1 MKFLRY
7 QQSFSTRVFYGM
19 LKLSVGIV
27 ISLAYSPVWSE
38 SPAQLIER
46 IEIPP
51 EATLQIVSTDSV
63 YNSVQSAMATISSAS
78 SVDSVLNF
86 YRSAWGVDAPEDM
99 PAFIES
105 QIPGWS
111 LISKLEG
118 RNNIVV
124 QINSSGPGTSAG
136 FISVMAIDQQ
146 LPAEPHG
153 VFSDLIPVTS
163 NHSVDGV
170 DVSLMRVY
178 GSNASV
184 FVTHGSLR
192 QRLVKEGWK
201 VMIDSEV
208 EGSRVLILS
217 QGSSRLEVSFVDS
230 SRFASAVV
238 VHRLTSH

>member
-1 MKFLRY
+1 MNFLRY
-7 QQSFSTRVFYGM
+7 QQCYSARILYRMFKV
-19 LKLSVGIV
+19 SVTIA

-46 IEIPP
+46 IQIPP
-51 EATLQIVSTDSV
+51 EATMQIVSTNSV
-63 YNSVQSAMATISSAS
+63 YNSVQSAMATISSTS
-78 SVDSVLNF
+78 SVDSVLDF
-86 YRSAWGVDAPEDM
+86 YRSSWGVDAPEDI

-124 QINSSGPGTSAG
+124 QLNSSEPGTSVG

-146 LPAEPHG
+146 LPVEPHG

-192 QRLVKEGWK
+192 QRLVEKGWN
-201 VMIDSEV
+201 VMIDTDV

-217 QGSSRLEVSFVDS
+217 QGSTRLEVSFVDS